1 MSTCS
6 DIENFAIVFDVLGDD
21 VSEVGPVLVPVELCA
36 ISFLFK
42 VYSAYLFYQ
51 KGCLP

>member
-6 DIENFAIVFDVLGDD
+6 DIQNFAIVFDVLGDD
-21 VSEVGPVLVPVELCA
+21 VPEVGPVLVPVELGA
-36 ISFLFK
+36 VSFLFK
-42 VYSAYLFYQ
+42 EYYAYLFYQ